1 MNTRLHTRL
10 ASLAFAVLTTLATL
24 AGIDTLASPDAAA
37 PQMAQ
42 ASTSRA

>member
-10 ASLAFAVLTTLATL
+10 VSLAFAVLLTFVTL
-24 AGIDTLASPDAAA
+24 AGIDTLASVDSAE

-42 ASTSRA
+42 ASTARA